1 MPTNLAVSRGRRL
14 AGAAALMAT
23 GAGITAVAVHDR
35 HWIEWGLVGFA
46 GVVGVAGVGLSRR
59 SMVAQVLSR
68 ATAWVVL
75 VPTALVTAVSTLG
88 NHAPEPAAL
97 ALAAGSAAALALA
110 RPMLHTEE
118 ARREFAPNAF
128 RRWLLAGA
136 TASAATGIVSA
147 MAGLDMIGWRPATA
161 LALATVGLALV
172 ASAIGVARMR
182 AWGILLG
189 GLTSFVALASALVLR
204 DAAGFAL
211 SLAAI
216 PGLLLVLPVLL
227 SKRDRAK
234 ANATSY
240 VRVADA
246 GASVHLPVR
255 LRVAD
260 ELGEAEREEREERD
274 AREAIAHAP
283 ADRSMHA

>member
-14 AGAAALMAT
+14 ASAAALVAT
-23 GAGITAVAVHDR
+23 GAGIAAVAVHDR
-35 HWIEWGLVGFA
+35 HWIEWGLLGVA

-59 SMVAQVLSR
+59 SIVAQVLSR

-88 NHAPEPAAL
+88 NHSPEPAAL

-136 TASAATGIVSA
+136 TASAATGMVSA

-172 ASAIGVARMR
+172 AAAIGVARMR

-189 GLTSFVALASALVLR
+189 GLTSFVALASGLVLH
-204 DAAGFAL
+204 DAAGFVL
-211 SLAAI
+211 SLAAV
-216 PGLLLVLPVLL
+216 PGLMLLLPVLVA
-227 SKRDRAK
+227 KRDRAR

-246 GASVHLPVR
+246 STSSDLPVR
-255 LRVAD
+255 LRIAD
-260 ELGEAEREEREERD
+260 DLGEAEREEPEARD
-274 AREAIAHAP
+274 AHAP
-283 ADRSMHA
+283 AARSMHA